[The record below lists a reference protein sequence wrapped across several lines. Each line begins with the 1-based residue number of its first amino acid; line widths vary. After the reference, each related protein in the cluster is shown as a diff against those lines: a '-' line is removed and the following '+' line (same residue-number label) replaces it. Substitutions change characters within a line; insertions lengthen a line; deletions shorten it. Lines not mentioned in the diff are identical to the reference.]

1 LNKKTQIL
9 NHHFYSSFK
18 EFPMKRKYLLASLL
32 AVGAIASGAAQA
44 AAIDTFD
51 LNTTNAWKI
60 KTTVTK
66 SDDFNDGTLSGA
78 GFNTAPITGSTP
90 SPGYVNVI
98 APGNGAAYAGLG
110 ASGLPSPSTISYSD
124 PNGNLFLVDSAYK
137 EPVGGV
143 APFAEFVI
151 GGMDNS
157 LVAYNSGA
165 LTISLAGTSTANS
178 FGVDLLNADPWTTGQ
193 TPTSFSVTVNGNSG
207 VLGIF
212 NYTGAAGLMG
222 NPTGSFFGAVSN
234 IGAIKSVVITP
245 ISGRFS
251 VDNVKFGNAAVTA
264 PEPSSMALL
273 GLGLA
278 ALGWKA
284 RRKAAV

>member
-1 LNKKTQIL
+1 
-9 NHHFYSSFK
+9 
-18 EFPMKRKYLLASLL
+18 MKRKYLLAALL
-32 AVGAIASGAAQA
+32 AVGAIATGAAQA

-78 GFNTAPITGSTP
+78 GFTIAPITGATP
-90 SPGYVNVI
+90 SPGYVNVK
-98 APGNGAAYAGLG
+98 AAGDTSAYAGLG

-124 PNGNLFLVDSAYK
+124 SNGNLFLVDSAYK
-137 EPVGGV
+137 EGTSP
-143 APFAEFVI
+143 AFAEFVI

-165 LTISLAGTSTANS
+165 LTISLAGTSTFNS

-207 VLGIF
+207 VLGSF
-212 NYTGAAGLMG
+212 SYTGANGLMG

-234 IGAIKSVVITP
+234 IGAIKSIVITP
-245 ISGRFS
+245 TGGRFS
-251 VDNVKFGNAAVTA
+251 VDNVKFGTAAVTA
-264 PEPSSMALL
+264 PEPSTMALL